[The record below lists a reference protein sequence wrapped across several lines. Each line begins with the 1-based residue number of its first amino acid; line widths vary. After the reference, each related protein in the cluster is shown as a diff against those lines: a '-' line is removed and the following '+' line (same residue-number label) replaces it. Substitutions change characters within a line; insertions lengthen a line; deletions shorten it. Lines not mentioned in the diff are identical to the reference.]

1 MDYAALLTEISKPSY
16 AGLSDGEIAEK
27 LNAMMVPGP
36 AADVSAAD
44 VSAYLL
50 LGGEFFTVEA
60 FAAGA
65 PTGDAAHDGALLAA
79 KSLVAI
85 LSLPQPPAF
94 QMSNPA
100 VAAKV
105 QAMVGALLA
114 QETAVPNSTGMTQA
128 LHDGLLALAQPLVP
142 WPQTI
147 GFGVLDHGDILV
159 ARGETW
165 ESKAIPN
172 YPVAS
177 AAWDASTVTVKTVD
191 PHPFTVGSDLNLIYS
206 AFIPKEYDGTR
217 MSHVVDSVTVTYP
230 MATAPDDFAKLTGDP
245 VTDAKISG
253 KSAKSPAPGAPVGSV
268 TDGVKR

>member
-1 MDYAALLTEISKPSY
+1 MDYAAILAEISKPVY
-16 AGLSDGEIAEK
+16 NGLSDGEVAEK
-27 LNAMMVPGP
+27 LNAIMVPGP
-36 AADVSAAD
+36 AQDVSAAD

-65 PTGDAAHDGALLAA
+65 LTGDATHDSALMAA

-85 LSLPQPPAF
+85 LSLPQPPTF

-105 QAMVGALLA
+105 GAMVGALLA
-114 QETAVPNSTGMTQA
+114 QEKAAAGSTGMTQA

-165 ESKAIPN
+165 ESKSIPN

-177 AAWDASTVTVKTVD
+177 AIWVAGIVTVITVSA
-191 PHPFTVGSDLNLIYS
+191 HPFTVGSNPTLTYS
-206 AFIPKEYDGTR
+206 AFIPKGYDGTVT
-217 MSHVVDSVTVTYP
+217 SHVVDNLTLTYP
-230 MATAPDDFAKLTGDP
+230 MLIAPPDIGP
-245 VTDAKISG
+245 ISG
-253 KSAKSPAPGAPVGSV
+253 KAAIAPAPGVPVGSV